1 MSELGALS
9 SYALAVQQTQ
19 LSLIKNNVEMQQ
31 RLVEVLFED
40 NRSVPVS
47 NEIGQNVDISI

>member
-9 SYALAVQQTQ
+9 SYALSVQQMQ
-19 LSLIKNNVEMQQ
+19 LSLIKNSAETQQ
-31 RLVEVLFED
+31 QLIEVLFED

-47 NEIGQNVDISI
+47 SEIGQNVDISI

>member
-1 MSELGALS
+1 MSELGVLS

>member
-31 RLVEVLFED
+31 QLVEVLFED